1 MIFEFL
7 TPQQVIEIQRD
18 TLANSGPPDMTKL
31 EGALYRVTTLHH
43 YEECNDVFTLAA
55 QYLIAIAKAHAFNDA
70 NKRTAFQAASI
81 FLLMNID
88 PNIAEEDNPAPYD
101 LNQSYELVKLTVLAA
116 MDEANLAETS
126 FALRLLSSYRND
138 LMEDYDE
145 NYLIQVGGSVVG
157 LEEE

>member
-1 MIFEFL
+1 MYEFL
-7 TPQQVIEIQRD
+7 TTQQVIEIQQD
-18 TLANSGPPDMTKL
+18 TLPNSGNPNMDLL
-31 EGALYRVTTLHH
+31 EGALNRVLTLHF
-43 YEECNDVFTLAA
+43 YEECNDIFTLAA

-88 PNIAEEDNPAPYD
+88 PELEGEEDAVPYD

-116 MDEANLAETS
+116 MDEADLEATS

-138 LMEDYDE
+138 LMDNYDQDYLVPTE
-145 NYLIQVGGSVVG
+145 VS
-157 LEEE
+157 EEE